1 MGRQASCIHVK
12 PPGFHGKEFTGKR
25 TDGETGVPRKVD
37 GEIKELKLTLL
48 AESEAL

>member
-25 TDGETGVPRKVD
+25 THGKTGLPRKVNA
-37 GEIKELKLTLL
+37 ELKELKLALL